1 MTEAEA
7 PAGKRAPIPLWIWLV
22 LAFFELI
29 VFVAVVLVVVRA
41 QPAPQKAQLEA
52 PKAVPRPFKLGP
64 PPGMFRVAAVQFV
77 SEFGAAPR
85 NRERLAA
92 LTRDAAAAGAQ
103 IVVFPEAAVPGY
115 MAHDLKT
122 AWRDPIR
129 RNNPKDG
136 RSIEEAGVAE
146 PVPGPSTEYFG
157 ALTKELKVYV
167 VVTLLEKVQRDAAA
181 DYFNTAVLLGPDGA
195 IRCHYRKLHPWP
207 VGEAT
212 WAQPGDRGMGLCE
225 TEFGK
230 LGVLICFDLSNG
242 VPEKMKAVGVTTLL
256 YPIGWVCSNS
266 EQWFDHMLPEKAK
279 DWGLNL
285 VGANWS
291 LHEKEAAAADWA
303 GFGWSRIITC
313 DGKVLAKGGPHG
325 EGVIFADLPLPA
337 AKP

>member
-7 PAGKRAPIPLWIWLV
+7 PAGKRASIPLWIWLV

-41 QPAPQKAQLEA
+41 QPAPQQPKPDA
-52 PKAVPRPFKLGP
+52 PQPVSQTFKPGP

-77 SEFGAAPR
+77 SEFGAPQA

-103 IVVFPEAAVPGY
+103 IVVLPEAAVPGY

-122 AWRDPIR
+122 AWRDPVR
-129 RNNPKDG
+129 RSNPRDG
-136 RSIEEAGVAE
+136 RSIEQAGVAE
-146 PVPGPSTEYFG
+146 AVPGPSTEFFG
-157 ALTKELKVYV
+157 VVSKELKVYV
-167 VVTLLEKVQRDAAA
+167 VVTLLEKVRRGASI

-212 WAQPGDRGMGLCE
+212 WAQPGDKGMGLCE

-242 VPEKMKAVGVTTLL
+242 VPEKMKVAGVTTLL

-266 EQWFDHMLPEKAK
+266 EQWFDQMLPEKAK

-291 LHEKEAAAADWA
+291 LRKQDAEAADWQ
-303 GFGWSRIITC
+303 GFGWSRIISR
-313 DGKVLAKGGPHG
+313 DGKILAKAGPHG